1 MRPIILASASPR
13 REMLLRQLIGDTF
26 TIEVSDYGE
35 GGSPGG
41 IMGGSGDGK
50 SGVRSDDDK
59 PGMESDDDGDTD
71 IVTQVL
77 RHSSGKARSVALRH
91 SDGIVIG
98 ADTVVICN
106 GKVYGK
112 PHTSEKASEMLKEIG
127 GKVVEVM
134 TGVTVIDVGNGGD
147 DDPDRLQTDQ
157 ERELQTHEITRVFM
171 KDFGNQTI
179 QDYVSTGEPLDKAG
193 AFGIQ
198 GKGAALVSRIEGD
211 YCNVVGLPLYALS
224 GLLKKVGVDALTRS

>member
-26 TIEVSDYGE
+26 TIEVSDYE
-35 GGSPGG
+35 ERGSPGG

-59 PGMESDDDGDTD
+59 PGM
-71 IVTQVL
+71 
-77 RHSSGKARSVALRH
+77 
-91 SDGIVIG
+91 
-98 ADTVVICN
+98 
-106 GKVYGK
+106 
-112 PHTSEKASEMLKEIG
+112 EIG